1 MGESTSMKFYA
12 KKISFK
18 EILGPTPQAQLV
30 PAVGSTVFI
39 DPSVLASMSDAWQ
52 NELDI
57 NPNFVR
63 NIAGFDSFEVMRCL
77 KIAMNYSNNDAA
89 NNHDLVRLADFARLI
104 GSSCLISKISSALLQ
119 SNIFLAKKFV
129 ISHSLGQ
136 GFESIIDT
144 LLLQT
149 SPSDTDKLL
158 ADLEF
163 RCLPNLFL
171 DRVYKIR

>member
-39 DPSVLASMSDAWQ
+39 DPS
-52 NELDI
+52 
-57 NPNFVR
+57 
-63 NIAGFDSFEVMRCL
+63 
-77 KIAMNYSNNDAA
+77 
-89 NNHDLVRLADFARLI
+89 
-104 GSSCLISKISSALLQ
+104 
-119 SNIFLAKKFV
+119 
-129 ISHSLGQ
+129 
-136 GFESIIDT
+136 DT